1 MQNSYMQACTKPVS
15 ESYSTQRRCV
25 TAATVV
31 SHTTDFQLD
40 IHVVHATRTA
50 SLRIFGENQ
59 LNNWLCLV
67 GLVY

>member
-31 SHTTDFQLD
+31 SHTTDFLHSRRARD
-40 IHVVHATRTA
+40 TN
-50 SLRIFGENQ
+50 SL
-59 LNNWLCLV
+59 LC
-67 GLVY
+67 VYSVKINLTTGYV